1 MHIATITYTL
11 TYEDKHQHPIALE
24 IEDDMVF
31 VSFEGIGTIEDR
43 LAPGRKGVTVDRT
56 WILVKEGSYR
66 LQAGF
71 FTTDEGVPNDLFIPA
86 VWYRDNTKGSGLFP
100 SIDHSTIW
108 SFLETRMSI
117 PCCLQ
122 LSGGKRHFLCATEAA
137 AEERFVASVTNDPHG
152 AIISIP
158 GWEGPYSYQGK
169 KALIDTT
176 SMPRP
181 ALMVPS
187 GGLIYRRTFHLA
199 TYRGMRGMEA
209 YVAFVASLPKAK
221 PTDLPHPLSWNH
233 WMELKLT
240 RLINLVRRSENNLA
254 YIIMGEGNGEVQDVY
269 EFTGASF
276 LVKSIQGA
284 CELARFTEHELTL
297 DCLQAARQSLA
308 KRFSLVDDSRLLAT
322 VAKKIGDFF
331 LNSMEEKGFVGL
343 VYYDSGA
350 RSFYNTKK
358 PIYTVADLRGMK
370 IRVQES
376 ALMMGLVRSLGA
388 VPTPM
393 AYGDV
398 YSALQTGVI
407 DGAENNWPSYDTSS
421 HYEVAK
427 YYSLDEHTRVPEMIV
442 ASKITMDKLS
452 KEDQEIIKRAA
463 RESQKIQIDSWAEYE
478 KKSEAKVRAA
488 GSQIN
493 KIKDQAEF
501 AAAMAPL
508 YQSMLSDAQRE
519 WVEKIKAVR

>member
-1 MHIATITYTL
+1 MWKVL
-11 TYEDKHQHPIALE
+11 
-24 IEDDMVF
+24 
-31 VSFEGIGTIEDR
+31 
-43 LAPGRKGVTVDRT
+43 
-56 WILVKEGSYR
+56 
-66 LQAGF
+66 
-71 FTTDEGVPNDLFIPA
+71 
-86 VWYRDNTKGSGLFP
+86 
-100 SIDHSTIW
+100 
-108 SFLETRMSI
+108 
-117 PCCLQ
+117 
-122 LSGGKRHFLCATEAA
+122 
-137 AEERFVASVTNDPHG
+137 
-152 AIISIP
+152 
-158 GWEGPYSYQGK
+158 
-169 KALIDTT
+169 
-176 SMPRP
+176 
-181 ALMVPS
+181 
-187 GGLIYRRTFHLA
+187 
-199 TYRGMRGMEA
+199 
-209 YVAFVASLPKAK
+209 
-221 PTDLPHPLSWNH
+221 
-233 WMELKLT
+233 
-240 RLINLVRRSENNLA
+240 
-254 YIIMGEGNGEVQDVY
+254 NGE
-269 EFTGASF
+269 
-276 LVKSIQGA
+276 
-284 CELARFTEHELTL
+284 
-297 DCLQAARQSLA
+297 
-308 KRFSLVDDSRLLAT
+308 
-322 VAKKIGDFF
+322 IGDFF